1 MEKLMNDK
9 DFEKY
14 FDKIYKEEQMNFFIE
29 KFKSLN
35 ESEKTFVTDLL
46 SVLYP
51 ESKNTLNESKWWNT
65 VGDIVGIFDPTGAV
79 DLVNGLDYMR
89 QGDYFFGLLSM
100 ISIIPYV
107 GDAVAKP
114 IMGVSKG
121 SRLMKGVNEAMRLAK
136 AGKTAE
142 AAKILEKFKNRGG
155 LISKLFESVPKWGE
169 KLKSVIDALPL
180 KKITG
185 GLRNTIKDWIDL
197 FIKVAE
203 KRGVAKAVTG
213 NLASKIAKSTPKEA
227 ESLLKT
233 LKSSIKSDTR
243 IFKNF
248 KPQDANF
255 MAKYFWPGLT
265 PGILFRNRG
274 LTSLM
279 RRTKWYAGL
288 LDRMGFGNWV
298 GPEELVKQVPEKELN
313 KEFQEYV
320 NSPEGQQNWKD
331 EFGGVEMKEP
341 SVTTNSTQ
349 PSQTQTQSGDAF
361 SGLFDAIL
369 GPVKTGLV

>member
-1 MEKLMNDK
+1 MEKLMNNNQ
-9 DFEKY
+9 FNEY
-14 FDKIYKEEQMNFFIE
+14 FDKIYKEEQLKLISQRLN
-29 KFKSLN
+29 SLS
-35 ESEKTFVTDLL
+35 ESEQVFVTDFLKVMYPKSNNLL
-46 SVLYP
+46 S
-51 ESKNTLNESKWWNT
+51 EARWWNT

-79 DLVNGLDYMR
+79 DLINGLDYIR

-100 ISIIPYV
+100 ISVIPYV
-107 GDAVAKP
+107 GDAIAKP

-121 SRLMKGVNEAMRLAK
+121 SRVMKGITEAMKLSK

-142 AAKILEKFKNRGG
+142 AAKVLEKFKNRGG
-155 LISKLFESVPKWGE
+155 IISKLFEYVPKWGE
-169 KLKSVIDALPL
+169 KLKKVIDALPM
-180 KKITG
+180 KKITS

-213 NLASKIAKSTPKEA
+213 NLAGKIAKSTPKEA
-227 ESLLKT
+227 ETLLKT
-233 LKSSIKSDTR
+233 LKSAIQSDTK

-255 MAKYFWPGLT
+255 MAKYFWPGVT
-265 PGILFRNRG
+265 PGILFRNRS
-274 LTSLM
+274 LVSLM
-279 RRTKWYAGL
+279 RRTKWYAAF

-298 GPEELVKQVPEKELN
+298 GPEELITKVPEQELN

-331 EFGGVEMKEP
+331 EFGNVQVNDEGGQNVTIKTKENK
-341 SVTTNSTQ
+341 TTKS
-349 PSQTQTQSGDAF
+349 PDAITA
-361 SGLFDAIL
+361 LFDAML
-369 GPVKTGLV
+369 GPVNA